1 LKSGSAMNSRLEH
14 PSLRSHGGLT
24 LVELLVALLIAA
36 FLIIGLVQIVMA
48 ARGSFQLQENQA
60 EVQENGRYAVSTL
73 GKLIRQTGYSPQ
85 PWNEDF
91 EPTGLMP
98 GTQDRVSSR
107 SDRLTIR
114 SWSNTNCFDNRNPV
128 EDGFGE
134 AAFFLRES
142 SFDLNDRN
150 DLTHTC
156 RYGPTEAG
164 FTTQIRHQG
173 FVRHVEMFQALFG
186 LDDNGNGHVNRW
198 VKAAEW
204 ADQQQILGIKIGL
217 LLRSTDSVVERS
229 KQDFSVLDADYTA
242 AADGRLRL
250 LLEFTAPIK
259 GRSG

>member
-1 LKSGSAMNSRLEH
+1 MKSGPAVH
-14 PSLRSHGGLT
+14 PRTKYASLHSNGGLT
-24 LVELLVALLIAA
+24 LVELLVAVLIAA
-36 FLIIGLVQIVMA
+36 FLIMGLVQIVMA

-85 PWNEDF
+85 PWNEEF
-91 EPTGLMP
+91 ESAGLTSD
-98 GTQDRVSSR
+98 TQDQVSSR
-107 SDRLTIR
+107 SDRLAIR
-114 SWSNTNCFDNRNPV
+114 FWSNTNCYDNRNPIK
-128 EDGFGE
+128 DSFGE
-134 AAFFLRES
+134 AAFYLRES

-164 FTTQIRHQG
+164 FITQIKRQG
-173 FVRHVEMFQALFG
+173 FVRNVESFQALYG
-186 LDDNGNGHVNRW
+186 QDDNGDGHVDRW
-198 VKAAEW
+198 IRAAEW
-204 ADQQQILGIKIGL
+204 ADQQQILGIRIGL

-229 KQDFSVLDADYTA
+229 RQDFSVLDSDYTA
-242 AADGRLRL
+242 SADGRLRL